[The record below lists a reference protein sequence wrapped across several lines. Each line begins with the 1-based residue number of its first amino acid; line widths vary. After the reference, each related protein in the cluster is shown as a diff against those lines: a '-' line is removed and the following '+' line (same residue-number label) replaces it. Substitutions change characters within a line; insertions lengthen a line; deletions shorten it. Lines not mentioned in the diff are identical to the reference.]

1 MSLIKLKLAGAPAA
15 LKTPKAILS
24 PAKTPK
30 SCVIPDNTILTP
42 DKIIAADK
50 NYALLY
56 DIMIKQTVHAAAED
70 VKLV

>member
-50 NYALLY
+50 NYALLFLSEY
-56 DIMIKQTVHAAAED
+56 IPAKIPAIELGNK
-70 VKLV
+70 